1 MKIAIIGFGRM
12 GKAIDRLSGPED
24 EVVLKIGKYNT
35 SDLTKEALSNC
46 DVAIEFSI
54 PSAAFEN
61 IKFCLEAG
69 IPVISGTTGWLDKKE
84 EIESI
89 CKKHDGTFFYA
100 SNFSVGV
107 NLFFALNE
115 HLAKLMNSFPQYKIN
130 LSETHHIHKLDAPS
144 GTAITIAEGIINNH
158 NGHQDWKLNPSDKK
172 EGLAITAIREGEVPG
187 THEVNY
193 KSEMDK
199 ISIRHEAFT
208 RDSFA
213 QGALIAANWVI
224 GKKGIL
230 TMSDLMNIT

>member
-100 SNFSVGV
+100 SNFS
-107 NLFFALNE
+107 
-115 HLAKLMNSFPQYKIN
+115 
-130 LSETHHIHKLDAPS
+130 
-144 GTAITIAEGIINNH
+144 INNH